1 MIITFFNLIFIL
13 YIIYCQNARGILH
26 LFTVFGNTYRFSSFY
41 QNKYTK
47 YFTPV
52 KTPHTY
58 PFTHEVF
65 IFKYANATQNPQFS
79 HHSTP
84 CTRHAVTFI
93 SIKVKN
99 TGSKIHCLTYVN
111 HPTHFPY
118 PISFKGGGCLFELP
132 WVKCHTLL
140 VTSIQISAAHIAFK
154 VTTLSVF
161 YS

>member
-52 KTPHTY
+52 KTPNTH
-58 PFTHEVF
+58 PFAHEVF

-79 HHSTP
+79 HKPHHSHRSTHNPYIIHTP
-84 CTRHAVTFI
+84 HSYFYFYQSKKYRFQNLLSNLRQPPDPFPVPD
-93 SIKVKN
+93 SI
-99 TGSKIHCLTYVN
+99 
-111 HPTHFPY
+111 
-118 PISFKGGGCLFELP
+118 
-132 WVKCHTLL
+132 
-140 VTSIQISAAHIAFK
+140 
-154 VTTLSVF
+154 
-161 YS
+161 

>member
-13 YIIYCQNARGILH
+13 YIIYCQNAHGILH

-41 QNKYTK
+41 QNEYTK

-65 IFKYANATQNPQFS
+65 IFKYANATQTHNFHTTPHRS
-79 HHSTP
+79 THH
-84 CTRHAVTFI
+84 AATFI

-111 HPTHFPY
+111 HPTHFLCPK
-118 PISFKGGGCLFELP
+118 SFKGGGCLFELP
-132 WVKCHTLL
+132 
-140 VTSIQISAAHIAFK
+140 
-154 VTTLSVF
+154 
-161 YS
+161 